1 MQMLMFFLASP
12 VTPGWVIPV
21 IIAVAVVCLA
31 GGGAIGA
38 LVYRKRRN
46 DKVGTTQVEIDTAKK
61 EAADIRQQAENVLET
76 AREDAQNL
84 KLDAQREAREE
95 AQRIKAENERVYRER
110 NQELQRQEN
119 RNHQKEEAL
128 DKKESI
134 LLEKLDRID
143 VQQKQL
149 IAQQNELNKRD
160 EDLKKSEE
168 RIQQELERVAG
179 MSREEAKQVIV
190 DGMVADARRDAASII
205 RQIEADAKE
214 NGEQKAREI
223 VATAIQRCASDTVSE
238 TTVTTVALPNDE
250 MKGRLIGREGRN
262 IRAIEN
268 ATGVELIIDDTPE
281 VVILSGFDP
290 VRRQIARI
298 TIEKLIG
305 DGRIHPARIEEMVEK
320 VKRDMEI
327 TIKDAGEQA
336 SFDTGVFGL
345 HPELIKLLGR
355 LKYRTSYGQNVLA
368 HSVEVSYIAGI
379 MASELGLDVALAKRA
394 ALLHDIGKAV
404 DQEVEGTHMQI
415 GADLAK
421 KYKESKEVVNAIAAH
436 HGDVEPMT
444 VEAVIVAAADAVSG
458 ARPGARRESVENYVK
473 RLEKLES
480 IANEFPGVQKSY
492 AVQAGREIRIIVKPE
507 QVNDETLVLLAN
519 DVARKIES
527 ELEYPGQIKVN
538 VIRETRSVD
547 FAK

>member
-1 MQMLMFFLASP
+1 MFFLASP

-46 DKVGTTQVEIDTAKK
+46 DKVGTTQVEIDTARK

-444 VEAVIVAAADAVSG
+444 VEAVIVAAAAVSG

-473 RLEKLES
+473 RLEKLEA